1 MKESNPTFESETEG
15 AWGSQGDKS
24 LLLLQK
30 LIGTEYQI
38 PRAAGRSGVFNSVQ
52 WKKATSPG

>member
-1 MKESNPTFESETEG
+1 MKDSNPTFESETEG

-38 PRAAGRSGVFNSVQ
+38 PRAAGRNGVFNSAQ
-52 WKKATSPG
+52 WRKATSPG